1 MRKQPRSRTF
11 APEKRLGCS
20 ASPLT
25 FRDQLNLFFLGEV
38 LRTVFIAATN
48 KKCKNHSGNPS
59 QKREHEDNQH
69 RGTSSVCDGQRR
81 EYYAEKI
88 PQDCNESIS
97 VCRFLF
103 VRVAHRD
110 ILSSLT
116 ISDIYVQNREKTI
129 PVDNLLP
136 KNQKIKP
143 GNSSRAFFSS
153 LFPLHCIELQPT
165 SPHCFAFPARLSVS
179 SVHVRSSPK
188 SWAELPSPGKSR
200 LRCTSRAGALLRP
213 SSFAAL
219 LLFPPDSRMAF
230 SM

>member
-25 FRDQLNLFFLGEV
+25 FGDQLNLFFLGEV

-116 ISDIYVQNREKTI
+116 ISDIYVQNREKPFQQI
-129 PVDNLLP
+129 IYCR
-136 KNQKIKP
+136 KIKK
-143 GNSSRAFFSS
+143 SSREIHRGHFFLHFS
-153 LFPLHCIELQPT
+153 LCIAL
-165 SPHCFAFPARLSVS
+165 SCSRPHLIAS
-179 SVHVRSSPK
+179 
-188 SWAELPSPGKSR
+188 
-200 LRCTSRAGALLRP
+200 
-213 SSFAAL
+213 
-219 LLFPPDSRMAF
+219 LFPPD
-230 SM
+230 